1 MKKIFKSANTPINI
15 DTKKLNPSEILRKKQ
30 ILINIK
36 ISIILLRISKKVI
49 IGAKKISIK
58 MLNKFTRMRKKSK

>member
-15 DTKKLNPSEILRKKQ
+15 DTKKLNPSNILRKKQ

-36 ISIILLRISKKVI
+36 ISMKVLRINSKVI
-49 IGAKKISIK
+49 ILPKMLIK
-58 MLNKFTRMRKKSK
+58 MLNKFTRMRKESK